1 MKDKVKNSVKKTT
14 ATSKRVVSNA
24 EQFVQASALLT
35 IASFSYWAIQQSEL
49 KLAKPVYWA
58 VLVALIVVG
67 LRGAY
72 ELVKFLDK
80 K

>member
-1 MKDKVKNSVKKTT
+1 MKDKIKKTKD
-14 ATSKRVVSNA
+14 TSKRVVTNA
-24 EQFVQASALLT
+24 EQFVQAVALLT
-35 IASFSYWAIQQSEL
+35 IASFSYWAIQQSAL

-58 VLVALIVVG
+58 VLAALIVVG

-72 ELVKFLDK
+72 ELVRFLDK